1 MTVVMMAA
9 TPAVVALRA
18 GISRLS
24 KSRSTVDEGDA
35 DAELLMH
42 LSGHI
47 VSVHACDA
55 DGVAGLALDK
65 ISRLNSSW
73 STVDGLDAD
82 GELVSPFWGRS
93 VV

>member
-1 MTVVMMAA
+1 VLAMC
-9 TPAVVALRA
+9 
-18 GISRLS
+18 G
-24 KSRSTVDEGDA
+24 
-35 DAELLMH
+35 
-42 LSGHI
+42 
-47 VSVHACDA
+47 

-82 GELVSPFWGRS
+82 GELVSPFWSRS